1 MRALVAH
8 GRPLDAP
15 VTWWAWLARAS
26 CGRGLRL
33 RLASFARCPGVRRR
47 AAGLARHARRLAG
60 SLRIRCCRRL
70 PKARRPP
77 PSTAPWADL
86 VLAAHRAFWRRVP
99 ITVLDLRR
107 SVCVLGLCFG
117 SWPTSN
123 VTPRY
128 DRGCI
133 RRMNRP

>member
-70 PKARRPP
+70 PRARRPP
-77 PSTAPWADL
+77 RPP
-86 VLAAHRAFWRRVP
+86 RPGP
-99 ITVLDLRR
+99 ISFSPLTVL
-107 SVCVLGLCFG
+107 S
-117 SWPTSN
+117 
-123 VTPRY
+123 
-128 DRGCI
+128 
-133 RRMNRP
+133 